1 MFSKKPALTA
11 PLAPQGKT
19 MANPTFSVF
28 GADIRITGDVAASA
42 DLHIDGKVDG
52 DVTCTNLVQGEGS
65 EIVGAVKAESARL
78 SGTVRGTISARDLV
92 ILKSAR
98 IHGDVHYDSLT
109 IEQGAQVDGR
119 FAPRA
124 ASEDSTVVSLTA
136 G

>member
-1 MFSKKPALTA
+1 
-11 PLAPQGKT
+11 
-19 MANPTFSVF
+19 MASSTFSVF
-28 GADIRITGDVAASA
+28 SSDIRITGDVAASA
-42 DLHIDGKVDG
+42 DLHIDGHVQG
-52 DVTCTNLVQGEGS
+52 DVTCTALVQGEGS
-65 EIVGAVKAESARL
+65 EIVGAVKAENARL

-124 ASEDSTVVSLTA
+124 ANEEATVVSLNA